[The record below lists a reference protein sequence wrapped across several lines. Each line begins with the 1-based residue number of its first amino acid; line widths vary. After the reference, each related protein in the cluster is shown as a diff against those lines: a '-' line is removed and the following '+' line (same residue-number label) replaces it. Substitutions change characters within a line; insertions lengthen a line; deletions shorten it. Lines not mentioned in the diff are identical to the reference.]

1 MRVVLV
7 LTGVVVLLVG
17 GLVYFQEL
25 SVESIRQVW
34 RRAVPEPVALTPP
47 PPSAIP
53 VLVAKATTEDVPIY
67 LTGIGTVQAYNTVNV
82 QPQVD
87 GKISEILFQ
96 EGQDVK
102 AGDRLALL
110 DPRPYQAQ
118 LQQQIASRVRDMAML
133 KGARADLARYLILQ
147 KKDST
152 TQQQVDNQQALV
164 SQYEGTVANDEAQI
178 DYARTQ
184 LDFTTISSPIE
195 GRVGIRQVDAGNVLR
210 ADQRTTIVVITQ
222 LHPISV
228 VFTVSAD
235 AVARNNLG
243 IGLVHVPVIALGPD
257 NTTELDR
264 GAVEL
269 VDNQVDPSTGTIK
282 LKASFPNAA
291 LKLWP
296 GNFVNG
302 RIIVETRRGG
312 ITVPSVAVRHGP
324 RCDYAWIIRPDQT
337 TVTRC
342 VTVGQVF
349 AGRTLIEKGLVKGA
363 EVVVD
368 GQYRLDE
375 GSKIEIRKPPA
386 K

>member
-1 MRVVLV
+1 MRLVLV
-7 LTGVVVLLVG
+7 LTGVMVLLVG
-17 GLVYFQEL
+17 GLLYFQEL
-25 SVESIRQVW
+25 SLEAIQQVW
-34 RRAVPEPVALTPP
+34 RRAVPATVALAPP

-53 VLVAKATTEDVPIY
+53 VVIATATTEDVPIY
-67 LTGIGTVQAYNTVNV
+67 LPGIGTVQAYNTVNV
-82 QPQVD
+82 QTQVD
-87 GKISEILFQ
+87 GKISQILFR

-102 AGDRLALL
+102 AGDRLAII

-118 LQQQIASRVRDMAML
+118 LQQQIAARTRDMAML
-133 KGARADLARYLILQ
+133 KGARADLGRYLILQ

-152 TQQQVDNQQALV
+152 TQQQVDDEQALV

-184 LDFTTISSPIE
+184 LEFTSITAPID
-195 GRVGIRQVDAGNVLR
+195 GRVGIRQVDAGNFVR
-210 ADQRTTIVVITQ
+210 ATQGTTIVVITQ
-222 LHPISV
+222 LRPISV

-235 AVARNNLG
+235 AVARNKLG
-243 IGLVHVPVIALGPD
+243 IGLAHVPVTALGPD
-257 NTTELDR
+257 NTTELDH
-264 GAVEL
+264 GTVEL
-269 VDNQVDPSTGTIK
+269 IDNQVDPTTGTIK
-282 LKASFPNAA
+282 LKASFPNDA

-302 RIIVETRRGG
+302 RIVVETKQGG
-312 ITVPSVAVRHGP
+312 FTVPSVAVRHGP
-324 RCDYAWIIRPDQT
+324 RCDFAWIIRPDQT
-337 TVTRC
+337 AVSRC

-349 AGRTLIEKGLVKGA
+349 AGRTLIEKGLTKGA

-375 GSKIEIRKPPA
+375 GSKVEIRKPPA